1 MNSVLAISLLMLSGV
16 VAGRV
21 VVGWGLSSV
30 VGYLIAGIAI
40 GQIWPS
46 IVEVITPVGVSFAA
60 EVGLALIA
68 FVVGGELEADRVRSL
83 PRGVV
88 GIAFMQAIGCIVAV
102 VTACMWLGQPLGF
115 GLVLG
120 AIAAATAPSTTI
132 MITRKY
138 RSDGPLTN
146 ALLSVVAIDDAVCIL
161 LYAIAVAVA
170 RALPD
175 GIMSQSPSGVFGVFL
190 WELLGAVLVGVVV
203 GIAMGFFIKY
213 VRGADELVVV
223 VVGAVLLAAGL
234 ASRMHVSPLISSLVL
249 GATVSNLVVGSR
261 RLFASADRF
270 SPPIY
275 VTLFCLAGVGCS
287 FNTLFSSLGLF
298 AAYVVARVAGKV
310 IGAGVASGL
319 SGVGGQIGRHIG
331 LSLLPQ
337 AGLAAGLTVA
347 AGVALPDHYQMLASI
362 IVPGMLLFEAVG
374 PPLVAGSLRI
384 AGEIHIGEPS
394 A

>member
-1 MNSVLAISLLMLSGV
+1 L
-16 VAGRV
+16 
-21 VVGWGLSSV
+21 
-30 VGYLIAGIAI
+30 
-40 GQIWPS
+40 
-46 IVEVITPVGVSFAA
+46 
-60 EVGLALIA
+60 
-68 FVVGGELEADRVRSL
+68 D
-83 PRGVV
+83 
-88 GIAFMQAIGCIVAV
+88 IAFMQAIGCILAV
-102 VTACMWLGQPLGF
+102 VTACMWLDQPLGF

-287 FNTLFSSLGLF
+287 FNALSSSLGLF
-298 AAYVVARVAGKV
+298 TAYVIARVAGKV
-310 IGAGVASGL
+310 IGAGIASGL
-319 SGVGGQIGRHIG
+319 AGVGRQIGSNIG

-362 IVPGMLLFEAVG
+362 IVPGMLFFEAVG
-374 PPLVAGSLRI
+374 PPLVARSLRI
-384 AGEIHIGEPS
+384 AGEIHTGESS